1 MTACV
6 FFTAQNELLST
17 WDELGEYPFI
27 IKRHTLNLKIFF
39 IEFLLHIIGKLMF
52 GAQCILGCSLL
63 KYTFSIKT
71 QRYMKI
77 FSWHWHHQSLPY
89 LFEIN
94 QAYGNLD

>member
-52 GAQCILGCSLL
+52 GAQDFLVYLVVHYLNIH
-63 KYTFSIKT
+63 F
-71 QRYMKI
+71 
-77 FSWHWHHQSLPY
+77 QSRRK
-89 LFEIN
+89 
-94 QAYGNLD
+94 DV